1 MMAVIECKAALQYD
15 LSPSSDKQSS
25 QPFAKSSALPPLDP
39 VDAILFGRPMDV
51 ESLHPLVRDVY
62 ASGFKQLEEMDKLLD
77 EYMGFNSIPVT

>member
-1 MMAVIECKAALQYD
+1 MMAVIECKAALQQD
-15 LSPSSDKQSS
+15 LSPSS